1 LTSSSSPVL
10 SALRPEDFLWASGIE
25 DTFVPQTRPG
35 HRALDEYQ
43 LMGHYEH
50 WREDLA
56 LVGDLGLQA
65 VRWGEPW
72 YRVEPLPG
80 ELDWSWTD
88 QVIPY
93 LVEELKVLPIVDL
106 MHYGCPFWLRRE
118 FASDDYP
125 RAVAAYA
132 GAFARRYRGLV
143 RWYTPLNEP
152 IVNAL
157 FCGKKGLWPP
167 YLRGDGGYIRIL
179 LQLVRGIQRTVAALK
194 EADPDAVMVHVEATG
209 LARAARADLEA
220 LAVEDQRRGY
230 LAYDLLSGRV
240 GPDHPLFTWLLRNG
254 AGPDELAAIARDRVP
269 IDVLGLN
276 FYPQWSTQQISV
288 DRRGR
293 LAYRAV
299 EQDGAGFVTLIED
312 YHRRYGAPVMIT
324 ETSARGSV
332 EVRSTWL
339 EASVAA
345 VRRLRGEG
353 IPVLGYTWFPLF
365 TMIDWRYR
373 LGRRPLDHYR
383 LELGLY
389 TLDGPLHSRNGRP
402 RWRAT
407 PLVEQIRG
415 YVRDP
420 ARSVGELQRPGAIGA
435 GESARESKGGLGR
448 DPGGAAGNAAAAPA
462 GC

>member
-1 LTSSSSPVL
+1 MSNPLLPGP
-10 SALRPEDFLWASGIE
+10 RPEEFLWASGIE

-56 LVGDLGLQA
+56 LGGELGLQA
-65 VRWGEPW
+65 IRWGVPW

-93 LVEELKVLPIVDL
+93 LVEDLKITPILDL

-125 RAVAAYA
+125 QAVAAYA
-132 GAFARRYRGLV
+132 KAFAERYKGLV

-167 YLRGDGGYIRIL
+167 YLRGEAGYIRVM
-179 LQLVRGIQRTVAALK
+179 LQLVRGIQRTVEALK
-194 EADPDAVMVHVEATG
+194 EVDPRAVMVHVEATG
-209 LARAARADLEA
+209 LARAAREDLQV
-220 LAVEDQRRGY
+220 LAAEDQRRGY
-230 LAYDLLSGRV
+230 LGYDLLTGRV
-240 GPDHPLFTWLLRNG
+240 EPDHPLFTWLLRNG
-254 AGPDELAAIARDRVP
+254 AGPDELRDIRRAAIP
-269 IDVLGLN
+269 LDVIGLN

-299 EQDGAGFVTLIED
+299 EQDGAGFVHLIED
-312 YHRRYGAPVMIT
+312 YYKRYNVPIMVT
-324 ETSARGSV
+324 ETSAKGAV
-332 EVRSTWL
+332 DVRSRWL
-339 EASVAA
+339 TASVAA
-345 VRRLRGEG
+345 IRQLREEG
-353 IPVLGYTWFPLF
+353 VPVLGYTWFPLF

-373 LGRRPLDHYR
+373 YGKRPLDHY
-383 LELGLY
+383 LLDLGLY
-389 TLDGPLHSRNGRP
+389 TLGSER
-402 RWRAT
+402 RWEAT
-407 PLVEQIRG
+407 PLVEQLQG

-420 ARSVGELQRPGAIGA
+420 EESVGTLGA
-435 GESARESKGGLGR
+435 GLVE
-448 DPGGAAGNAAAAPA
+448 AAAS
-462 GC
+462 